1 MRVIGVL
8 FKPAAGRLG
17 GIGLAAGLLLVV
29 VSAVACGGGRAGDG
43 SASTATLAAPSAAPT
58 PLAGNAPLATPTP
71 IAAPATSVPAST
83 PGDAAAP
90 TPGGR
95 IPTAAAVTL
104 PDTPVPAP
112 ALTPGG
118 LRPASTAP
126 AVALPPDTPVPVP
139 PPPLPALRLERVS
152 EAAVDFVEPTN
163 LMQPAAGGPLYV
175 TERRGLLLEWTP
187 EASPGGGLRTLL
199 DFRGQVNSGSQEEGL
214 LGLAFDPQFQRNGY
228 FYLHYSAAGPR
239 RSVVSR
245 FMRRDGRAAWDSEVI
260 LLEIAQPYPNHNGG
274 QLAFGPDGYLY
285 IALGD
290 GGAAGDPHHHGQ
302 NPATLLGAILR
313 LDVSQTTPETPYRIP
328 ADNPWAG
335 LDGARGE
342 IWAYGLRN
350 PWRFSFD
357 RQTGQLWAG
366 DVGQNAREEV
376 DLITRGG
383 NYGWAALEGNHCF
396 RPAAGCVAEG
406 RIPPVAEYPLGGGV
420 CSVIGGYVYR
430 GAEIPALDGVY
441 VYGDYCS
448 GEIYGLRYDYAGQ
461 RITAGPQT
469 LAETGGRIMSF
480 AEDYAGRL
488 YVLLA
493 GGGIYRLAE
502 G

>member
-1 MRVIGVL
+1 M
-8 FKPAAGRLG
+8 
-17 GIGLAAGLLLVV
+17 
-29 VSAVACGGGRAGDG
+29 
-43 SASTATLAAPSAAPT
+43 
-58 PLAGNAPLATPTP
+58 
-71 IAAPATSVPAST
+71 
-83 PGDAAAP
+83 
-90 TPGGR
+90 
-95 IPTAAAVTL
+95 
-104 PDTPVPAP
+104 
-112 ALTPGG
+112 
-118 LRPASTAP
+118 
-126 AVALPPDTPVPVP
+126 
-139 PPPLPALRLERVS
+139 PALRLEGVAGDGGDVS
-152 EAAVDFVEPTN
+152 FVEPTN
-163 LMQPAAGGPLYV
+163 LAQPAAGGPLYV

-187 EASPGGGLRTLL
+187 GESAGNGLRTLL
-199 DFRGQVNSGSQEEGL
+199 DWRGQVSSGSQEEGL

-228 FYLHYSAAGPR
+228 FYLHYSASGPR

-245 FMRRDGRAAWDSEVI
+245 FTLRDGRAAAASEVI
-260 LLEIAQPYPNHNGG
+260 LLEVAQPYPNHNGG

-313 LDVSQTTPETPYRIP
+313 LDVSQSAPETPYRIP

-366 DVGQNAREEV
+366 DVGQNAWEEV
-376 DLITRGG
+376 DLIERGG

-396 RPAAGCVAEG
+396 RPAAGCVTEG

-430 GAEIPALDGVY
+430 GAEIPALNGVY

-448 GEIYGLRYDYAGQ
+448 GEIYGLRYDYAGR

-480 AEDYAGRL
+480 AEDYAGNL

-493 GGGIYRLAE
+493 GGGIYRLAAS
-502 G
+502 